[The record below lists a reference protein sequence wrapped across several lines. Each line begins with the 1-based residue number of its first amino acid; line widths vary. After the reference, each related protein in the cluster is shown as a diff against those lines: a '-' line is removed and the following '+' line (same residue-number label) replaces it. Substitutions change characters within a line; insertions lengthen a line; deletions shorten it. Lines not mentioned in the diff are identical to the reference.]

1 VPKIVSLNVGLP
13 RIVVWRGRSVTTGIY
28 KSPVE
33 GRVSLGRLNLEG
45 DGQADLS
52 VHGGE
57 FKAVYC
63 YPHEHYAW
71 WARELDGRELP
82 FGIFGENL
90 TTEGLDE
97 RSVHVGDQFSVGTA
111 HLVITQPRLPCYKL
125 GIRFQ
130 SDPMV
135 NHFLASGRSGF
146 YAAVRREGNVAAGDA
161 IEVLARDPHQ
171 VRIADIAR
179 LHVQQ
184 TLGQGDIRI
193 IRRALA
199 IDALPESWKEHF
211 RERLATA

>member
-1 VPKIVSLNVGLP
+1 M
-13 RIVVWRGRSVTTGIY
+13 WHGRSVTTGIY
-28 KSPVE
+28 KSAVQ
-33 GRVSLGRLNLEG
+33 GRVSLRRLNLDG

-71 WARELDGRELP
+71 WARELSGRDLP
-82 FGIFGENL
+82 FGVFGENL

-97 RSVHVGDQFSVGTA
+97 DSVHVGDQFSAGTA
-111 HLVITQPRLPCYKL
+111 HLIITQPRLPCYKL
-125 GIRFQ
+125 GIRFE
-130 SDPMV
+130 SDAMV
-135 NHFLASGRSGF
+135 NRFLASGRSGF
-146 YAAVRREGNVAAGDA
+146 YVAVRREGDVAAGDG
-161 IEVLARDPHQ
+161 IEVLARDPHH

-179 LHVQQ
+179 LHVQK
-184 TLGQGDIRI
+184 TLGRGDIAI
-193 IRRALA
+193 IRRALT